1 MGIVVTRHPRGTDR
15 ETMAPTPTGGPG
27 GSVHGRPTARPG
39 QGTWDRCVAMLSGRG
54 WVILVLFLA
63 LMVAFSLLPDVFS
76 PHDPE
81 QHNLR
86 ARLQEPW
93 SHSGEGLHMLGT
105 DSLGRDLFSRMVAG
119 TRLTLFIAVAATLIG
134 AALGVLFGLLGGF
147 FGGRTDRLL
156 MRLGEAQTAMPMF
169 LVAIL
174 LLSLLGPSVGIL
186 LVVLPCLVWP
196 IFARVVRAE
205 ALRLREETFIEA
217 AIATGCSTA
226 TILGRHLLPNV
237 APRVLVLCVVEIG
250 HVMLSEAGL
259 SFLGV
264 GVQPPDTTWGL
275 LISEGRPLLAVAWW
289 LTILPGVLLGITVL
303 VLNLLGRWWE
313 ARSGAAG

>member
-1 MGIVVTRHPRGTDR
+1 MGVTVAKR
-15 ETMAPTPTGGPG
+15 TGEDPARTSEHRVWGRLIG
-27 GSVHGRPTARPG
+27 MLGS
-39 QGTWDRCVAMLSGRG
+39 RG
-54 WVILVLFLA
+54 WILLVLFLV
-63 LMVAFSLLPDVFS
+63 LLVAASIVPDVFA
-76 PHDPE
+76 PHDHE
-81 QHNLR
+81 AQNLR
-86 ARLQEPW
+86 SRLLGPGESSP
-93 SHSGEGLHMLGT
+93 EGLHLLGT
-105 DSLGRDLFSRMVAG
+105 DSLGRDLFSRMVVG
-119 TRLTLFIAVAATLIG
+119 TRLTMFIAVTATLIG
-134 AALGVLFGLLGGF
+134 AAIGVLFGLLGGY

-217 AIATGCSTA
+217 SIATGCSTS

-237 APRVLVLCVVEIG
+237 APRILVLCVVEIG

-303 VLNLLGRWWE
+303 VLNLLGRYWE

>member
-1 MGIVVTRHPRGTDR
+1 MSVAVARRTGTD
-15 ETMAPTPTGGPG
+15 PG
-27 GSVHGRPTARPG
+27 RTSQHRVWSRLIDMLGS
-39 QGTWDRCVAMLSGRG
+39 RG
-54 WVILVLFLA
+54 WILLVLFLV
-63 LMVAFSLLPDVFS
+63 LLVAASIVPDLFA
-76 PHDPE
+76 PHDHE
-81 QHNLR
+81 TQNLR
-86 ARLQEPW
+86 ARLLGPGESSP
-93 SHSGEGLHMLGT
+93 EGLHLLGT
-105 DSLGRDLFSRMVAG
+105 DSLGRDLFSRMVIG
-119 TRLTLFIAVAATLIG
+119 TRLTMFIAVSATLIG
-134 AALGVLFGLLGGF
+134 AAIGVLFGLLGGY

-217 AIATGCSTA
+217 SIATGCSTA

-237 APRVLVLCVVEIG
+237 APRILVLCVVEIG

-303 VLNLLGRWWE
+303 VLNLLGRYWE

>member
-1 MGIVVTRHPRGTDR
+1 MGVTVARRAGEGSDR
-15 ETMAPTPTGGPG
+15 TSEHRVWGRLIDML
-27 GSVHGRPTARPG
+27 GS
-39 QGTWDRCVAMLSGRG
+39 RG
-54 WVILVLFLA
+54 WMLLVLFL
-63 LMVAFSLLPDVFS
+63 LLLVAASVVPDVFA
-76 PHDPE
+76 PHDHE
-81 QHNLR
+81 AQNLR
-86 ARLQEPW
+86 ARLLGPGD
-93 SHSGEGLHMLGT
+93 SSDAGLHLLGT
-105 DSLGRDLFSRMVAG
+105 DSLGRDLFSRMVVG
-119 TRLTLFIAVAATLIG
+119 TRLTLFIAVTATLIG
-134 AALGVLFGLLGGF
+134 AAIGVLFGLLGGYF
-147 FGGRTDRLL
+147 SGRTDRLL

-217 AIATGCSTA
+217 SIATGCSTA

-237 APRVLVLCVVEIG
+237 APRILVLCVIEIG

-289 LTILPGVLLGITVL
+289 LTILPGVLLGLSVL
-303 VLNLLGRWWE
+303 ALNLLGRYWE
-313 ARSGAAG
+313 SRSGAAG

>member
-1 MGIVVTRHPRGTDR
+1 MSVTVAKHTPGEGGAAGRSPARAVQRG
-15 ETMAPTPTGGPG
+15 
-27 GSVHGRPTARPG
+27 VWARLV
-39 QGTWDRCVAMLSGRG
+39 RMLGDRG
-54 WVILVLFLA
+54 WMVLLLFLVV
-63 LMVAFSLLPDVFS
+63 LVAFSVLPDVFT
-76 PHDPE
+76 PHDHE
-81 QHNLR
+81 AQNLR
-86 ARLQEPW
+86 DRLLAPG
-93 SHSGEGLHMLGT
+93 SSSTEGLHLLGT
-105 DSLGRDLFSRMVAG
+105 DSLGRDLFSRMVVG
-119 TRLTLFIAVAATLIG
+119 TGLTLYIAVVATLIG
-134 AALGVLFGLLGGF
+134 AGIGVLFGLLGGYF
-147 FGGRTDRLL
+147 RGRTDRLL

-174 LLSLLGPSVGIL
+174 LLSLLGPSVTIL
-186 LVVLPCLVWP
+186 IIVLPCLVWP

-205 ALRLREETFIEA
+205 TLRLREATFIEA
-217 AIATGCSTA
+217 SVATGCSTT

-237 APRVLVLCVVEIG
+237 APRILVLCVVEIG

-303 VLNLLGRWWE
+303 VLNLLGRYWE
-313 ARSGAAG
+313 ARSGATG

>member
-1 MGIVVTRHPRGTDR
+1 MGIAVARR
-15 ETMAPTPTGGPG
+15 APGEGPAATSEHRVLG
-27 GSVHGRPTARPG
+27 RLINMMGS
-39 QGTWDRCVAMLSGRG
+39 RG
-54 WVILVLFLA
+54 WILLVLFLLVLA
-63 LMVAFSLLPDVFS
+63 AASVLPDVFA
-76 PHDPE
+76 PHDPA
-81 QHNLR
+81 QHDLR
-86 ARLQEPW
+86 GRLLGPGT
-93 SHSGEGLHMLGT
+93 SSPDGLHILGT
-105 DSLGRDLFSRMVAG
+105 DSLGRDLFSRMVVG
-119 TRLTLFIAVAATLIG
+119 TRLTLFIAVTATLIG
-134 AALGVLFGLLGGF
+134 AGIGVLFGLLGGYF
-147 FGGRTDRLL
+147 RGRTDRLL

-174 LLSLLGPSVGIL
+174 LLSLLGPSVTIL
-186 LVVLPCLVWP
+186 IIVLPCLVWP

-217 AIATGCSTA
+217 SVAIGCPTT
-226 TILGRHLLPNV
+226 TILARHLLPNV

-303 VLNLLGRWWE
+303 VLNLLGRYWE
-313 ARSGAAG
+313 ARSGATG

>member
-1 MGIVVTRHPRGTDR
+1 MSVTVARRTGTD
-15 ETMAPTPTGGPG
+15 PG
-27 GSVHGRPTARPG
+27 RTSQHRVWSRLIDMLGS
-39 QGTWDRCVAMLSGRG
+39 RG
-54 WVILVLFLA
+54 WILLALFLVLL
-63 LMVAFSLLPDVFS
+63 VAASIVPDVFA
-76 PHDPE
+76 PHDHE
-81 QHNLR
+81 TQNLR
-86 ARLQEPW
+86 ARLLGPGESSP
-93 SHSGEGLHMLGT
+93 EGLHLLGT
-105 DSLGRDLFSRMVAG
+105 DSLGRDLFSRMVIG
-119 TRLTLFIAVAATLIG
+119 TRLTMFIAVTATLIG
-134 AALGVLFGLLGGF
+134 AAIGVLFGLLGGY

-217 AIATGCSTA
+217 SIATGCSTS

-237 APRVLVLCVVEIG
+237 APRILVLCVVEIG

-303 VLNLLGRWWE
+303 VLNLLGRYWE

>member
-1 MGIVVTRHPRGTDR
+1 M
-15 ETMAPTPTGGPG
+15 
-27 GSVHGRPTARPG
+27 
-39 QGTWDRCVAMLSGRG
+39 
-54 WVILVLFLA
+54 
-63 LMVAFSLLPDVFS
+63 SLLPGVFT
-76 PHDPE
+76 PHDPDA
-81 QHNLR
+81 HNLR
-86 ARLQEPW
+86 GRLLSP
-93 SHSGEGLHMLGT
+93 GESSPAGLHLLGT
-105 DSLGRDLFSRMVAG
+105 DSLGRDLFSRMIVG
-119 TRLTLFIAVAATLIG
+119 TRLTLYIAVTATLIG
-134 AALGVLFGLLGGF
+134 AALGVLFGLLGGY

-174 LLSLLGPSVGIL
+174 LLSLLGPSIGIL
-186 LVVLPCLVWP
+186 IIVLPCLVWP

-205 ALRLREETFIEA
+205 ALRLREATFIEA
-217 AIATGCSTA
+217 SVATGCSNT
-226 TILGRHLLPNV
+226 TILARHLLPNV
-237 APRVLVLCVVEIG
+237 APRVLVLCVIEVG

-289 LTILPGVLLGITVL
+289 LTILPGVLLGISVL
-303 VLNLLGRWWE
+303 VLNLLGRYWE

>member
-1 MGIVVTRHPRGTDR
+1 MSVTVAKRTGTD
-15 ETMAPTPTGGPG
+15 PG
-27 GSVHGRPTARPG
+27 RTSQHRVWGRLIEMLGS
-39 QGTWDRCVAMLSGRG
+39 RG
-54 WVILVLFLA
+54 WILLVLFLV
-63 LMVAFSLLPDVFS
+63 LLVAAAIVPDVFAT
-76 PHDPE
+76 HDHDA
-81 QHNLR
+81 QNLR
-86 ARLQEPW
+86 ARLLAPGE
-93 SHSGEGLHMLGT
+93 SSSEGLHLLGT
-105 DSLGRDLFSRMVAG
+105 DSLGRDLFSRMVVG
-119 TRLTLFIAVAATLIG
+119 TRLTLFIAVTATLIG
-134 AALGVLFGLLGGF
+134 AAIGVLFGLLGGYF
-147 FGGRTDRLL
+147 RGRTDRLL

-217 AIATGCSTA
+217 SIATGCSTS

-237 APRVLVLCVVEIG
+237 APRILVLCVIEIG

-303 VLNLLGRWWE
+303 VLNLLGRYWE

>member
-1 MGIVVTRHPRGTDR
+1 MGVAVAKRAG
-15 ETMAPTPTGGPG
+15 AGPG
-27 GSVHGRPTARPG
+27 RTSQHRAWGWFIDKLGS
-39 QGTWDRCVAMLSGRG
+39 RG
-54 WVILVLFLA
+54 WILLVLFL
-63 LMVAFSLLPDVFS
+63 LLLVAASIVPDVFAPYDHEAQSLRFRLLGPGESS
-76 PHDPE
+76 P
-81 QHNLR
+81 
-86 ARLQEPW
+86 
-93 SHSGEGLHMLGT
+93 EGVHLLGT
-105 DSLGRDLFSRMVAG
+105 DSLGRDLFSRMVVGA
-119 TRLTLFIAVAATLIG
+119 RLTLFIAVTATLIG
-134 AALGVLFGLLGGF
+134 AAVGVLFGLLGGY

-174 LLSLLGPSVGIL
+174 LLSLLGPSVLIL
-186 LVVLPCLVWP
+186 IVVLPCLVWP

-217 AIATGCSTA
+217 SVATGCSTA

-237 APRVLVLCVVEIG
+237 APRILVLCVVEIG

-289 LTILPGVLLGITVL
+289 LTILPGVLLGVSVL
-303 VLNLLGRWWE
+303 VLNLLGRYWE

>member
-1 MGIVVTRHPRGTDR
+1 MSVAVAKRTGEGPAGTSQHRVWSRLID
-15 ETMAPTPTGGPG
+15 ML
-27 GSVHGRPTARPG
+27 GR
-39 QGTWDRCVAMLSGRG
+39 RG
-54 WVILVLFLA
+54 WVLLALFL
-63 LMVAFSLLPDVFS
+63 LLLVAASIVPDVFA
-76 PHDPE
+76 PHDHE
-81 QHNLR
+81 AQNLR
-86 ARLQEPW
+86 ARLLGPGESSP
-93 SHSGEGLHMLGT
+93 EGLHLLGT
-105 DSLGRDLFSRMVAG
+105 DSLGRDLFSRMVVG
-119 TRLTLFIAVAATLIG
+119 TRLTLFIAVAGTLIG
-134 AALGVLFGLLGGF
+134 AVVGVLFGLLGGY

-174 LLSLLGPSVGIL
+174 LLSLLGPSVLIL

-217 AIATGCSTA
+217 SIATGCSTA

-237 APRVLVLCVVEIG
+237 APRILVLCVVEIG

-303 VLNLLGRWWE
+303 VLNLLGRYWE

>member
-1 MGIVVTRHPRGTDR
+1 MSVAVAKRTSSG
-15 ETMAPTPTGGPG
+15 EPTPSTESGVWGRLVDLM
-27 GSVHGRPTARPG
+27 GS
-39 QGTWDRCVAMLSGRG
+39 RG
-54 WVILVLFLA
+54 WILLVLFL
-63 LMVAFSLLPDVFS
+63 LVLVAASIVPDVFT
-76 PHDPE
+76 PHDHE
-81 QHNLR
+81 TQNLR
-86 ARLQEPW
+86 ARLLGP
-93 SHSGEGLHMLGT
+93 GESSTEGFHLLGT
-105 DSLGRDLFSRMVAG
+105 DSLGRDLFSRMVVG
-119 TRLTLFIAVAATLIG
+119 TRLTLFIAVTATLIG
-134 AALGVLFGLLGGF
+134 AAVGVLFGLLGGYF
-147 FGGRTDRLL
+147 KGRTDRLL

-186 LVVLPCLVWP
+186 IVVLPCLVWP

-217 AIATGCSTA
+217 SIATGCSTA

-237 APRVLVLCVVEIG
+237 APRILVLCVVEIG

-289 LTILPGVLLGITVL
+289 LTILPGVLLGISVL
-303 VLNLLGRWWE
+303 VLNLLGRYWE

>member
-1 MGIVVTRHPRGTDR
+1 MGIVV
-15 ETMAPTPTGGPG
+15 
-27 GSVHGRPTARPG
+27 ARRADEDPAR
-39 QGTWDRCVAMLSGRG
+39 TSERRG
-54 WVILVLFLA
+54 WGRLINMMGSRGWILLVLFL
-63 LMVAFSLLPDVFS
+63 LLLVAASIVPDVFT
-76 PHDPE
+76 PHDHDA
-81 QHNLR
+81 QNLR
-86 ARLQEPW
+86 ARLLGPGD
-93 SHSGEGLHMLGT
+93 SSPEGQHLLGT
-105 DSLGRDLFSRMVAG
+105 DSLGRDLFSRMIIG
-119 TRLTLFIAVAATLIG
+119 TRLTLYIAVTATLIG
-134 AALGVLFGLLGGF
+134 AAVGVLFGLLGGY

-174 LLSLLGPSVGIL
+174 LLSLLGPSVTIL
-186 LVVLPCLVWP
+186 IIVLPCLVWP

-205 ALRLREETFIEA
+205 TLRLREATFIEA
-217 AIATGCSTA
+217 SVATGCSTT

-237 APRVLVLCVVEIG
+237 APRILVLCVVEIG

-289 LTILPGVLLGITVL
+289 LTILPGVLLGVSVL
-303 VLNLLGRWWE
+303 VLNLLGRYWE
-313 ARSGAAG
+313 ARSGASG

>member
-1 MGIVVTRHPRGTDR
+1 MGIAIAKHAGDDPARTSERRVWGRLIN
-15 ETMAPTPTGGPG
+15 MM
-27 GSVHGRPTARPG
+27 GS
-39 QGTWDRCVAMLSGRG
+39 RG
-54 WVILVLFLA
+54 WILLVLFL
-63 LMVAFSLLPDVFS
+63 LLLVAASIVPDVFA
-76 PHDPE
+76 PHDHE
-81 QHNLR
+81 AHNLR
-86 ARLQEPW
+86 ARLLGPGD
-93 SHSGEGLHMLGT
+93 SSPEGLHLLGT
-105 DSLGRDLFSRMVAG
+105 DSLGRDLFSRMVVG
-119 TRLTLFIAVAATLIG
+119 TRLTLFIAVTATLIG
-134 AALGVLFGLLGGF
+134 AAVGVLFGLLGGY

-174 LLSLLGPSVGIL
+174 LLSLLGPSVTIL
-186 LVVLPCLVWP
+186 IIVLPCLVWP

-205 ALRLREETFIEA
+205 ALRLREATFIEA
-217 AIATGCSTA
+217 SVATGCSTT

-237 APRVLVLCVVEIG
+237 APRILVLCVVEIG

-303 VLNLLGRWWE
+303 VLNLLGRYWE

>member
-1 MGIVVTRHPRGTDR
+1 MSVTVAKRTGTD
-15 ETMAPTPTGGPG
+15 PG
-27 GSVHGRPTARPG
+27 RTSQHRVWGRLIE
-39 QGTWDRCVAMLSGRG
+39 MLSSRG
-54 WVILVLFLA
+54 WILLVLFLV
-63 LMVAFSLLPDVFS
+63 LLVATAIVPDVFAT
-76 PHDPE
+76 HDHDA
-81 QHNLR
+81 QNLR
-86 ARLQEPW
+86 ARLLAPGE
-93 SHSGEGLHMLGT
+93 SSSEGLHLLGT
-105 DSLGRDLFSRMVAG
+105 DSLGRDLFSRMVVG
-119 TRLTLFIAVAATLIG
+119 TRLTLFIAVMGTLIG
-134 AALGVLFGLLGGF
+134 AGVGVLFGLLGGY

-217 AIATGCSTA
+217 SIATGCSTS

-237 APRVLVLCVVEIG
+237 APRILVLCVIEIG
-250 HVMLSEAGL
+250 HVMLAEAGL

-303 VLNLLGRWWE
+303 VLNLLGRYWE

>member
-1 MGIVVTRHPRGTDR
+1 MSVAVARRTGTD
-15 ETMAPTPTGGPG
+15 PG
-27 GSVHGRPTARPG
+27 RTSQHRVWSRLIDMLGS
-39 QGTWDRCVAMLSGRG
+39 RG
-54 WVILVLFLA
+54 WILLVLFLV
-63 LMVAFSLLPDVFS
+63 LLVAASIVPDLFA
-76 PHDPE
+76 PHDHE
-81 QHNLR
+81 TQNLR
-86 ARLQEPW
+86 ARLLGPGESSP
-93 SHSGEGLHMLGT
+93 EGLHLLGT
-105 DSLGRDLFSRMVAG
+105 DSLGRDLFSRMVIG
-119 TRLTLFIAVAATLIG
+119 TRLTMFIAVSATLIG
-134 AALGVLFGLLGGF
+134 AAIGVLFGLLGGY

-217 AIATGCSTA
+217 SIATGCSTS

-237 APRVLVLCVVEIG
+237 APRILVLCVVEIG

-303 VLNLLGRWWE
+303 VLNLLGRYWE

>member
-1 MGIVVTRHPRGTDR
+1 MSVTVAKRTGTD
-15 ETMAPTPTGGPG
+15 PG
-27 GSVHGRPTARPG
+27 RTSQHRVWSRLIDMLGS
-39 QGTWDRCVAMLSGRG
+39 RG
-54 WVILVLFLA
+54 WIVLVLFLV
-63 LMVAFSLLPDVFS
+63 LLVAASIVPDVFA
-76 PHDPE
+76 PHDHDA
-81 QHNLR
+81 QNLR
-86 ARLQEPW
+86 ARLLGPGESSP
-93 SHSGEGLHMLGT
+93 EGLHLLGT
-105 DSLGRDLFSRMVAG
+105 DSLGRDLFSRMVVG
-119 TRLTLFIAVAATLIG
+119 TRLTMFIAVTATLIG
-134 AALGVLFGLLGGF
+134 AAIGVLFGLLGGY

-217 AIATGCSTA
+217 SIATGCSTA

-237 APRVLVLCVVEIG
+237 APRILVLCVVEIG

-303 VLNLLGRWWE
+303 VLNLLGRYWE